1 MRLSTLLVAAD
12 ETRIRGDKEAADVL
26 PYSVTTASP
35 HISLQQTKLTKM
47 DKNLQE
53 YGLYYFCSV
62 IQQIL
67 MSTRIST

>member
-1 MRLSTLLVAAD
+1 MSTRLSTLLVAAAADD

-26 PYSVTTASP
+26 PYSVITASP

-53 YGLYYFCSV
+53 YACTTSV
-62 IQQIL
+62 L
-67 MSTRIST
+67 